1 MLYVQRWPLPL
12 SCKSFSCLFTDQ
24 WTPTYAVYALFC
36 VLHFKDQYIR
46 LNPPSLHPPPSPLS
60 PPPPPPFPPSFHPP
74 PSHPSIHQDF
84 FASHYVFNQLIEVF
98 FLCFPATE
106 LSIMAMRDLV
116 EGECGGTNPL
126 MKLVSHF
133 TQDQSFQQVMC
144 LMFGNWSY
152 RFKVDSHKV
161 YSYTPNLLT

>member
-1 MLYVQRWPLPL
+1 M
-12 SCKSFSCLFTDQ
+12 F
-24 WTPTYAVYALFC
+24 VYRP
-36 VLHFKDQYIR
+36 VNPYIR
-46 LNPPSLHPPPSPLS
+46 CICVVLRAPFQRSIHTLKSSIPPPSTLTSLPTPTPTL
-60 PPPPPPFPPSFHPP
+60 PSLLHPP